1 MIDIKNI
8 TKSFGSLQ
16 VLKGIDLHINRGEVV
31 SIVGPSGAGK
41 TTLLQIIGTL
51 DRPDSGSVFVDDI
64 DVTNL
69 SQKRLSDF
77 RNKHIGFVFQ
87 FHQLL
92 PEFTAI
98 ENVMIPAYIA
108 GISQREAKQRAQ
120 ELLEFMGLNDRAS
133 HKPNE
138 LSGGEKQRVA
148 VARAL
153 INKPAVILA
162 DEPSGS
168 LDSKNKEELHQLFF
182 DLRDK
187 FGQTFVIVTHDEL
200 LASITDRTIH
210 LKDGMLESPID
221 PINNTLRVVKRVD
234 FGFYLDGGDEGE
246 ILLPKRY
253 VPKGLNI
260 GDDIT
265 VFIYLDQDEKL
276 VATTQEPLAKVG
288 EFAWLECAW
297 TNEYGAFLN
306 WGLMKDLFCPFREQ
320 KQRMQKGQRYYV
332 YIMEDEKTHRLMAT
346 AKVERYQKH
355 DGYQRALDFSDELLR
370 YLQEHGGHCAL
381 GDKSPADEIAACFG
395 VSKKIYKKAIGDL
408 YRRRLITISDEGIA
422 LV

>member
-1 MIDIKNI
+1 MIKLGD
-8 TKSFGSLQ
+8 
-16 VLKGIDLHINRGEVV
+16 
-31 SIVGPSGAGK
+31 
-41 TTLLQIIGTL
+41 
-51 DRPDSGSVFVDDI
+51 
-64 DVTNL
+64 
-69 SQKRLSDF
+69 
-77 RNKHIGFVFQ
+77 
-87 FHQLL
+87 
-92 PEFTAI
+92 
-98 ENVMIPAYIA
+98 Y
-108 GISQREAKQRAQ
+108 
-120 ELLEFMGLNDRAS
+120 
-133 HKPNE
+133 
-138 LSGGEKQRVA
+138 
-148 VARAL
+148 
-153 INKPAVILA
+153 
-162 DEPSGS
+162 
-168 LDSKNKEELHQLFF
+168 
-182 DLRDK
+182 
-187 FGQTFVIVTHDEL
+187 
-200 LASITDRTIH
+200 
-210 LKDGMLESPID
+210 
-221 PINNTLRVVKRVD
+221 NTLRVVKRVD

-253 VPKGLNI
+253 VPRDLNI